1 MGASTKRPMIGIRP
15 RAIFVTESPR
25 PSAPAAQSMLDL
37 SAPPRPRVATAELFP
52 EDEPATE
59 KQRQYIGRL
68 IDDIGWHS
76 EELAV
81 YAHEQQIDLVA
92 MTKAQASAFIDGLK
106 RLAHP
111 EPADVRAALT
121 ATPCRV
127 CAARIAAYAPAKLC
141 PACLSDLATTRAHVE
156 QALDT
161 SYATLRNA
169 EAAWNSFVDSADDAT
184 RGRWER
190 ARGLLA
196 SGAVSDAFTRTW
208 TQEIGACTA
217 LGYILKAYDTLRAA
231 EQAAHELTVW
241 HAAAMREIATAMESE
256 ALL

>member
-1 MGASTKRPMIGIRP
+1 MKTIDETARR
-15 RAIFVTESPR
+15 RR

-37 SAPPRPRVATAELFP
+37 SAPPRPRIATAELFP
-52 EDEPATE
+52 EDEPA
-59 KQRQYIGRL
+59 
-68 IDDIGWHS
+68 S
-76 EELAV
+76 AV
-81 YAHEQQIDLVA
+81 
-92 MTKAQASAFIDGLK
+92 AQL
-106 RLAHP
+106 
-111 EPADVRAALT
+111 LT

-127 CAARIAAYAPAKLC
+127 CNARIAAYAPAKLC

-208 TQEIGACTA
+208 AQEIGACTA